1 MKKKI
6 FRYFIRGGYFYTDL
20 EPAFNHDVID
30 IPFIVWQDYLAV
42 CQRKEQ
48 IEKQIDGYAK

>member
-6 FRYFIRGGYFYTDL
+6 FKTVKNTIVYLDN
-20 EPAFNHDVID
+20 EPSYIHTIKD
-30 IPFIVWQDYLAV
+30 IPYPIWQDYQAV

-48 IEKQIDGYAK
+48 IEKQIEEYFK